1 MEKRLLMKKE
11 VNQLKEEIK
20 ELRGY
25 FENIVEILEI
35 TYEHI
40 STISNSCNY
49 LKEDLEIAIA
59 SDLLRGNTD
68 EL

>member
-1 MEKRLLMKKE
+1 MKKD
-11 VNQLKEEIK
+11 VNQLREELK

-25 FENIVEILEI
+25 IEKIVEILEI
-35 TYEHI
+35 SYSHI
-40 STISNSCNY
+40 STISNSCNC